1 MFKLNIVNNNIA
13 SSSAYIIA
21 SVDEWHGRLGHIN
34 FRIMKNMSNDGLI
47 DKYNDEHKKCVICS
61 QSKIT
66 RKPFKHVERESTL
79 LQLVHSD
86 ICDLSNTMTR
96 GGKYYFITFID
107 DCSRYTYV
115 YLLRTKDEALS
126 KFKIYVTEVENK
138 LNRKVVTFR
147 SDRGGEYTSKDFFR
161 LL

>member
-1 MFKLNIVNNNIA
+1 MTLLKVFHTPELRKNLVSGYLLNKAGFKQVIESDQFVIIKKGVFVGKGYACEGMFKLNIVNNNIA

-34 FRIMKNMSNDGLI
+34 FRTMKNMSNDGLI

-96 GGKYYFITFID
+96 GGKYYFITFIEF
-107 DCSRYTYV
+107 
-115 YLLRTKDEALS
+115 LP
-126 KFKIYVTEVENK
+126 
-138 LNRKVVTFR
+138 
-147 SDRGGEYTSKDFFR
+147 
-161 LL
+161 